1 MLNILLHLKDRWNLM
16 LGLYLVKIPCCKS
29 TLVNDFVFSSSLWD
43 GWVDAVCIYVF
54 ICVICTWVIY
64 ILYACV
70 YICICIYMCVFVCM
84 YIYIYITICN
94 LRTIYNIII
103 SYLEFDPYRYIPPSL
118 RTLAANAAASHCQ
131 SAAGGPPSVFL
142 LGLPRFSNRPRLIEP
157 TTRFRAANRSAAHL
171 ERTVYARSSCGR
183 RD

>member
-1 MLNILLHLKDRWNLM
+1 M

-118 RTLAANAAASHCQ
+118 RTLWVRLELYLIRYEVLY
-131 SAAGGPPSVFL
+131 PLL
-142 LGLPRFSNRPRLIEP
+142 LGSPKILRVYLWRNHWCLPIIQNIQY
-157 TTRFRAANRSAAHL
+157 NII
-171 ERTVYARSSCGR
+171 YNII
-183 RD
+183 